1 MTSPAPLELT
11 DNTSKSSPSSQ
22 ATSSASC
29 HGEKCADKT
38 HQTVEELKAEA
49 AELVQRSTHALQEQ
63 AEQLRAQAIK
73 ARESTL
79 SYVQQEPTKA
89 LLIAGQPLNEPIA
102 QYGPFV
108 MNTREELVQAVDDF
122 RAGLMG

>member
-11 DNTSKSSPSSQ
+11 DSTSKSNPSSQ
-22 ATSSASC
+22 TPSSTSC

-38 HQTVEELKAEA
+38 HKTVEELKAEA

-79 SYVQQEPTKA
+79 NYVHHEPTKA
-89 LLIAGQPLNEPIA
+89 LLIAAGVGAAFVLLSNWMGQ
-102 QYGPFV
+102 
-108 MNTREELVQAVDDF
+108 
-122 RAGLMG
+122 RAKR

>member
-11 DNTSKSSPSSQ
+11 DSTSKSSPSSQ

-89 LLIAGQPLNEPIA
+89 LLIAAGIGAALVFFSNWMGQR
-102 QYGPFV
+102 V
-108 MNTREELVQAVDDF
+108 KR
-122 RAGLMG
+122 